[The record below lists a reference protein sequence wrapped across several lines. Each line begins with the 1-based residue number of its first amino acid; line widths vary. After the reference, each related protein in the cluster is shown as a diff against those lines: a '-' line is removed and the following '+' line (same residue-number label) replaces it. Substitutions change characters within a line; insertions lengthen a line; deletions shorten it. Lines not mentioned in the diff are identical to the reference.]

1 MESSALIGRF
11 VGSIG
16 SGAVALWLRSWSIF
30 TINSSLPFTASRFSG
45 VAGPFT
51 TGWLTRPKM
60 NPSLSAMCSAHSA
73 TDQRSGAGLK
83 FHCAGDK
90 PFVASRKTLR
100 EPSNSATALS
110 RSACVSVSAET
121 ATAANKNNASHFFIL
136 VFSVFQ
142 VQVEP
147 GLLNLNELGI
157 QRFRVYVKTSGKAA
171 YGIVQGRLNS
181 DRGCVRRGR
190 ARA

>member
-1 MESSALIGRF
+1 
-11 VGSIG
+11 
-16 SGAVALWLRSWSIF
+16 
-30 TINSSLPFTASRFSG
+30 
-45 VAGPFT
+45 
-51 TGWLTRPKM
+51 M

-121 ATAANKNNASHFFIL
+121 ATAANKNSASHFFIL

-142 VQVEP
+142 APVEP
-147 GLLNLNELGI
+147 GLLNLNDWE
-157 QRFRVYVKTSGKAA
+157 FSASEYTSRLPGKQPTGDCPGKA
-171 YGIVQGRLNS
+171 
-181 DRGCVRRGR
+181 
-190 ARA
+190 